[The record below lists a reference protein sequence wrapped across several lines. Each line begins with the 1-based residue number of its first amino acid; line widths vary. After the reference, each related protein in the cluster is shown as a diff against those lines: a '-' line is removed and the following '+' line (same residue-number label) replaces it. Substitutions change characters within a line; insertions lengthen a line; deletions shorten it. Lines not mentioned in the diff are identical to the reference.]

1 LPVTRQVAGV
11 VMDIFSKKKPQQRA
25 PITERDA

>member
-1 LPVTRQVAGV
+1 VAGV

-25 PITERDA
+25 PITGRDA